1 MGTTGL
7 ALRSHQMLM
16 RAMERDAAERRGFV
30 REACGGDTELLERV
44 LKLLDAADRAT
55 SFLDTPALGSA
66 GGSNPAQPRI
76 DLPTPDAVGSYL
88 VVGVLGSGGM
98 ATVYEAIQEDPERRV
113 ALKVLH
119 RTVED
124 NAAYQRFRFETEA
137 LARLRH
143 PHIAPIYEAGA
154 APLGAGAPSPFFA
167 MELVEDAR
175 PITRFVQER
184 GLTLRQRVELFVVV
198 CDAVHHGHQH
208 GVIHRDIK
216 PANVLVGKDGVP
228 KVIDFGIAMAAGGD
242 GRALTTNIDRGQLI
256 GTLNAM
262 SPEQCGGG
270 GLDSSDI
277 DTRAD
282 VYALGV
288 LLYEMVA
295 GKPPHDLSA
304 MSVPQAI
311 RTIVEVDA
319 PAPSRH
325 NAAARGDLD
334 AIIGKALRRDRRE
347 RYPGAASLAADLRRH
362 LEHKPV
368 EARPASLALVVKRF
382 ARRSPALAGTLA
394 AAVLLLVAGV
404 VVSSS
409 LAIDA
414 NKARKEAEAREQSL
428 ERVVQYQES
437 LLATIDVA
445 SIGRDLRAG
454 LVEAVGAKGDRAAE
468 QLAQAISGVNFTT
481 LALHAIDKAV
491 LQPSHEAIN
500 AQFADDP
507 ALRARLL
514 LRLGVTMYALG
525 LPASTEPVLR
535 ESLAIRR
542 EVLGDDHDDTL
553 RSLNA
558 LGLSLNAMGRYEEA
572 KAAMAEGYER
582 SGRVLGRDDPTTL
595 RFGASLGIVHRALGE
610 LDEAQAIWRATYE
623 DQKRVHGA
631 EHDETLQTLNNLA
644 VLLAMRGELAAATE
658 AFASL
663 HEHRQRVMG
672 PDSPASITAAFNLGL
687 ILRNQG
693 RMVEARVR
701 LHDAY
706 EAATRRLGDRHPTT
720 LHVRLAMAES
730 ERMAGALEQARVLS
744 ADVFES
750 RRSVLGDT
758 HPDTLL
764 ARRLLAQATHGLG
777 DTALGLEEIRAI
789 IAGFASTL
797 GPTHNLTLESRLVL
811 AEMLLADSRAQDALA
826 ECDAALADAALAAA
840 ANKGLMGRLL
850 SHKGKALLALER
862 PQEAGPLLRE
872 GHDMLV
878 ASQGREHVDTREAG
892 EALARL
898 VGLATH
904 GEGR

>member
-44 LKLLDAADRAT
+44 LKLLDAAGRAT

-66 GGSNPAQPRI
+66 GGTNPAQPRI

-175 PITRFVQER
+175 PITRSVQER
-184 GLTLRQRVELFVVV
+184 GLTLRQRVELFVSV

-270 GLDSSDI
+270 GLDSGDI

-295 GKPPHDLSA
+295 GKPPHDLGA
-304 MSVPQAI
+304 MSIPQAI

-319 PAPSRH
+319 PPPSTH
-325 NAAARGDLD
+325 EPAARGDLD
-334 AIIGKALRRDRRE
+334 AIIGKAMRRDRRE
-347 RYPGAASLAADLRRH
+347 RYPGAASLAADLRRY

-368 EARPASLALVVKRF
+368 EARAASLALVVKRF

-404 VVSSS
+404 VVSNS

-414 NKARKEAEAREQSL
+414 NKARKEAEARERSL

-445 SIGRDLRAG
+445 TIGRDMRAG
-454 LVEAVGAKGDRAAE
+454 LVEAVGAKGDQAAE

-491 LQPSHEAIN
+491 LGPSHAAIN

-610 LDEAQAIWRATYE
+610 MDDALAVWEPTYDAQR
-623 DQKRVHGA
+623 RVLGE
-631 EHDETLQTLNNLA
+631 EHDETLNTLNNLA
-644 VLLAMRGELAAATE
+644 VLNTMRGQLALATE
-658 AFASL
+658 RFTAL
-663 HEHRQRVMG
+663 LEVRRRQFG
-672 PDSPASITAAFNLGL
+672 PDSPNTIVGAFNLGI
-687 ILRNQG
+687 ILGNQG
-693 RMVEARVR
+693 RFEEARALLAGTLALAER
-701 LHDAY
+701 H
-706 EAATRRLGDRHPTT
+706 LGGVHPTT
-720 LHVRLAMAES
+720 LRIVHALAET
-730 ERMAGALEQARVLS
+730 ARSTGDLDAAS
-744 ADVFES
+744 DLARRAHES
-750 RRSVLGDT
+750 RTSSLGMG
-758 HPDTLL
+758 HPDTLYSK
-764 ARRLLAQATHGLG
+764 RLLAELALAGGQSQAGL
-777 DTALGLEEIRAI
+777 DAVRSV
-789 IAGFASTL
+789 IAGYEQAV
-797 GPTHNLTLESRLVL
+797 GPHHTLTLETRQIYSK
-811 AEMLLADSRAQDALA
+811 MLLLAGDAEAALA
-826 ECDAALADAALAAA
+826 ECEVALGVARSAPRPSQGILGRLQSQKGRVLLAMDRLDEAGPPLAEGHELLLASQGQEHVVTREAAAALAEHRTR
-840 ANKGLMGRLL
+840 MGAP
-850 SHKGKALLALER
+850 GT
-862 PQEAGPLLRE
+862 P
-872 GHDMLV
+872 
-878 ASQGREHVDTREAG
+878 
-892 EALARL
+892 
-898 VGLATH
+898 
-904 GEGR
+904 

>member
-1 MGTTGL
+1 MGTTSL

-55 SFLDTPALGSA
+55 SFLDTPALGT
-66 GGSNPAQPRI
+66 NHTQPRI

-98 ATVYEAIQEDPERRV
+98 ATVYEAVQEDPQRRV

-175 PITRFVQER
+175 PITRYVQER
-184 GLTLRQRVELFVVV
+184 GLSVRQRVELFVSV

-228 KVIDFGIAMAAGGD
+228 KVIDFGIAMASGGD

-270 GLDSSDI
+270 GENASDI

-325 NAAARGDLD
+325 IAAARGDLD

-347 RYPGAASLAADLRRH
+347 RYPGAASLAADLRRY

-368 EARPASLALVVKRF
+368 EARPASLALVVERF
-382 ARRSPALAGTLA
+382 ARRSPALAGTIA

-414 NKARKEAEAREQSL
+414 NKARKEAEARERSL

-445 SIGRDLRAG
+445 TIGRDMRAG

-481 LALHAIDKAV
+481 LALHAIDHAL
-491 LQPSHEAIN
+491 LQPSHDAIN

-542 EVLGDDHDDTL
+542 EVFGDDHDDTL

-610 LDEAQAIWRATYE
+610 MDDALAVWEPTYEAQR
-623 DQKRVHGA
+623 RVLGE
-631 EHDETLQTLNNLA
+631 EHDETLNTLNNLA
-644 VLLAMRGELAAATE
+644 VLNTMRGQLALATE
-658 AFASL
+658 RFTAL
-663 HEHRQRVMG
+663 LEVRRRQFG
-672 PDSPASITAAFNLGL
+672 PDSPNTIVGAFNLGI
-687 ILRNQG
+687 ILGNQG
-693 RMVEARVR
+693 RFEEARALLAGTLALAER
-701 LHDAY
+701 H
-706 EAATRRLGDRHPTT
+706 LGGVHPTT
-720 LHVRLAMAES
+720 LRIVHALAET
-730 ERMAGALEQARVLS
+730 ARSTGDLDAAS
-744 ADVFES
+744 DLARRAHES
-750 RRSVLGDT
+750 RASSLGMG
-758 HPDTLL
+758 HPDTLFS
-764 ARRLLAQATHGLG
+764 RRLLAELALAGGDSAGGLG
-777 DTALGLEEIRAI
+777 GVREVV
-789 IAGFASTL
+789 AGYEAAV
-797 GPTHNLTLESRLVL
+797 GPHHTLTLETRQIY
-811 AEMLLADSRAQDALA
+811 AKMLLLAGDAEAALT
-826 ECDAALADAALAAA
+826 ECDAALDAARTAPRPNRGIL
-840 ANKGLMGRLL
+840 GRLL
-850 SHKGKALLALER
+850 SVRGRVLMAMDRLD
-862 PQEAGPLLRE
+862 EAGPPLAE
-872 GHDMLV
+872 GHDLLL
-878 ASQGREHVDTREAG
+878 AAQGQEHVVTREAAA
-892 EALARL
+892 ALAEHRERL
-898 VGLATH
+898 GLPP
-904 GEGR
+904 GP

>member
-1 MGTTGL
+1 MGTTSL

-16 RAMERDAAERRGFV
+16 RAMERDAAERRDYV
-30 REACGGDTELLERV
+30 RQACGGDTELLERV

-55 SFLDTPALGSA
+55 SFLDTPALGT
-66 GGSNPAQPRI
+66 NHTQPRI

-175 PITRFVQER
+175 PITWYVQER
-184 GLTLRQRVELFVVV
+184 GLSVRQRVELFVSV

-228 KVIDFGIAMAAGGD
+228 KVIDFGIAMASGGD

-270 GLDSSDI
+270 GENASDI

-319 PAPSRH
+319 PPPGTH
-325 NAAARGDLD
+325 EPAARGDLD

-347 RYPGAASLAADLRRH
+347 RYPGAASLAADLRRY

-368 EARPASLALVVKRF
+368 EARPASLALVVERF
-382 ARRSPALAGTLA
+382 ARRSPALAGTIA

-414 NKARKEAEAREQSL
+414 NKARKEAEARERSL

-445 SIGRDLRAG
+445 AIGDDMRAG
-454 LVEAVGAKGDRAAE
+454 LVEAVSAKGDRAAE

-481 LALHAIDKAV
+481 LALHAIDHAV
-491 LQPSHEAIN
+491 LQPSHAAIN
-500 AQFADDP
+500 AQFEDDP

-542 EVLGDDHDDTL
+542 EVLGGDHDDTL

-610 LDEAQAIWRATYE
+610 MDDALAVWEPTYEAQR
-623 DQKRVHGA
+623 RVLGE
-631 EHDETLQTLNNLA
+631 EHDETLNTLNNLA
-644 VLLAMRGELAAATE
+644 VLNTMRGQLALATE
-658 AFASL
+658 RFTAL
-663 HEHRQRVMG
+663 LEVRRRQFG
-672 PDSPASITAAFNLGL
+672 PDSPNTIVGAFNLGI
-687 ILRNQG
+687 ILGNQG
-693 RMVEARVR
+693 RFEEARALLAGTLALAER
-701 LHDAY
+701 H
-706 EAATRRLGDRHPTT
+706 LGGVHPTT
-720 LHVRLAMAES
+720 LRIVHALAET
-730 ERMAGALEQARVLS
+730 ARSTGDLDAAS
-744 ADVFES
+744 DLARRAHES
-750 RRSVLGDT
+750 RTSSLGMG

-764 ARRLLAQATHGLG
+764 SRRLLAELALAGGDSAGGLG
-777 DTALGLEEIRAI
+777 AVREVV
-789 IAGFASTL
+789 AGYEAAV
-797 GPTHNLTLESRLVL
+797 GPHHTLTLETRQIY
-811 AEMLLADSRAQDALA
+811 AKMLLQAGDMEAALA
-826 ECDAALADAALAAA
+826 ECDAALDAARTAPRPNRGIL
-840 ANKGLMGRLL
+840 GRLL
-850 SHKGKALLALER
+850 SVRGRVLMAMDRLD
-862 PQEAGPLLRE
+862 EAGPPLAE
-872 GHDMLV
+872 GHDLLL
-878 ASQGREHVDTREAG
+878 AAQGQEHVVTREAAA
-892 EALARL
+892 ALAEHRERL
-898 VGLATH
+898 GLPP
-904 GEGR
+904 GP